1 MDLFCSFVRVN
12 LFSDK
17 VTVFLIS
24 LYLKYITTLNS
35 SCFLFYQNNIIPEL
49 LFADAKKDDPPGL
62 QHLARNAK
70 WWS

>member
-35 SCFLFYQNNIIPEL
+35 NFLFYQNNVLPEL

-70 WWS
+70 GWS

>member
-17 VTVFLIS
+17 VTMFLIFII
-24 LYLKYITTLNS
+24 LKYIATLNNS
-35 SCFLFYQNNIIPEL
+35 FFYQNNVLLEL
-49 LFADAKKDDPPGL
+49 LFVDAKKDDPSGL

-70 WWS
+70 GWS